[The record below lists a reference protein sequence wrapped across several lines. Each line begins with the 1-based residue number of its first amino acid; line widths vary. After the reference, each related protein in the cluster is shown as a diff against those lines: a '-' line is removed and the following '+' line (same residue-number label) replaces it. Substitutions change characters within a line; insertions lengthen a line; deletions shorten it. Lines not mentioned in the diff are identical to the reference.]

1 MYFCFQIDRRNW
13 TIAKRRFENLTP
25 RILRGR
31 RFGGDTQCIKAFLG
45 IGLILMDLIYVFCC
59 KNAFTP
65 YFQGTG
71 GDIDSTLAKEFSTSK
86 WGSKKIH
93 ISSRLGL
100 SDCRIKFAPEWT
112 TH

>member
-31 RFGGDTQCIKAFLG
+31 R